1 MADADLPAR
10 RTLGKSGI
18 DVRPLCFG
26 GNVFGWTIDE
36 KRSFELLDAF
46 VDAGFDFIDTADV
59 YSRWAPG
66 NEGGESERILGN
78 WFAASGK
85 RDRVVLA
92 TKVGHDLGGDR
103 IGLSA
108 RWIRQGVEDSLKR
121 LRTDRIDLYQSHKD
135 DLKTPQDEALRAY
148 EDLITA
154 GKVRAIGASNFSAER
169 LRSALGIAVAQG
181 LPSYVTLQPEYNL
194 YARSGFEAALQ
205 PLCEA
210 EGIGVIPFY
219 GLASGFLSGKY
230 RTPADAKLSAR
241 GEGIVSKYLNPRG
254 LAILAA
260 QDAVAQRLDATPSQ
274 IAVAWLMSRATIT
287 APIVSATSV
296 AQLADLVAATR
307 LSLDA
312 DALATLEK
320 ASAEPGARSAA

>member
-1 MADADLPAR
+1 MTDADLPAR
-10 RTLGKSGI
+10 RSLGNSGI
-18 DVRPLCFG
+18 SVRPLCFG

-46 VDAGFDFIDTADV
+46 VDAGFDFVDTADL

-92 TKVGHDLGGDR
+92 TKVGLDMGGDR
-103 IGLSA
+103 SGLSA

-135 DLKTPQDEALRAY
+135 DPDTPQDETLRAY
-148 EDLITA
+148 EELIKA
-154 GKVRAIGASNFSAER
+154 GKVRAIGASNFSAQR
-169 LRSALGIAVAQG
+169 LRSALDLAEASG
-181 LPSYVTLQPEYNL
+181 LPKYVSLQPEYNL
-194 YARSGFEAALQ
+194 YSRAGFEAELL

-230 RTPADAKLSAR
+230 RTPADASRSAR
-241 GEGIVSKYLNPRG
+241 GAGIVKQYLNPRG
-254 LAILAA
+254 LAIVAA
-260 QDAVAQRLDATPSQ
+260 QDRVAARLGANNAQ
-274 IAVAWLMSRATIT
+274 VAVAWLMSRPTIT

-296 AQLADLVAATR
+296 EQLGELIGATR
-307 LSLDA
+307 LTLDA
-312 DALATLEK
+312 DALALLEK
-320 ASAEPGARSAA
+320 ASADPEARPAG